1 MLNYQEMENR
11 LAEALGP
18 ERRAIAIAYRE
29 QPPQGV
35 EPFSGVQPSG
45 CSFWKLAAEGR
56 TFYTV
61 AADHYNCPIGSYT
74 HNVPLPQEREPE
86 LMQTLGLMGEV
97 GYLRMEEIPSVFR
110 LPQTPGVVVYSPLG
124 SAPVEPDVVLFFGKP
139 GRMMLLVEAAVRAGI
154 YSTLPLLARPTC
166 MALPASMQ
174 TGVVAS
180 AGCIGNRV
188 YTGIGEDELYVAVP
202 GSALAKLVEEMPVI
216 AAANAKLAE
225 YHEARLTLRT
235 TP

>member
-35 EPFSGVQPSG
+35 ERFSGVQPSG

-188 YTGIGEDELYVAVP
+188 YTGIGEDELYVAMP